1 MYLNKRS
8 QQGNMTIIALFVIVV
23 AGMLAGALI
32 KTISAASN
40 TMLHQVYGLRAQ
52 QAAQAGVQN
61 LLQSSF
67 PVGATPVACNQT
79 VTSPISFSS
88 VNGLANCSFQARCT
102 TKTIQY
108 GNTDHFVY
116 RFSSTGACSVDT
128 DVVSRTISVDAVQEL
143 TP

>member
-1 MYLNKRS
+1 
-8 QQGNMTIIALFVIVV
+8 MTVIALFVIVV

-40 TMLHQVYGLRAQ
+40 TMLHQVYGIRAQ
-52 QAAQAGVQN
+52 QAAQAGVQS

-79 VTSPISFSS
+79 VTSPAAFSA

-102 TKTIQY
+102 SKTVQF
-108 GNTDHFVY
+108 GNIDHLVY
-116 RFSSTGACSVDT
+116 RFSSTGACTVDT
-128 DVVSRTISVDAVQEL
+128 DVVSRTISVDSVQEL
-143 TP
+143 SP

>member
-1 MYLNKRS
+1 MYLKKRS
-8 QQGNMTIIALFVIVV
+8 QQGNMTVIALFVIVV

-52 QAAQAGVQN
+52 QAAQAGIQS

-67 PVGATPVACNQT
+67 PIGAAPVACDQT
-79 VTSPISFSS
+79 VTSPATFST

-102 TKTIQY
+102 TKTVQF
-108 GNTDHFVY
+108 GSTDHFVY

-128 DVVSRTISVDAVQEL
+128 DVVSRTISVDSVQEL
-143 TP
+143 SP